1 MNVLLWVLQI
11 GLALQTFAGGAYK
24 VFSFDQIA
32 EMPAM
37 SGLPAAAW
45 TVVGVFEMVCAVLLV
60 VPAATKRMPVL
71 TPIAAAA
78 LALESL
84 VLAVLYGQH
93 SVAVTASN
101 PLVWVVGMGLVA
113 GFVAYGRSRPR
124 A

>member
-1 MNVLLWVLQI
+1 MR
-11 GLALQTFAGGAYK
+11 
-24 VFSFDQIA
+24 
-32 EMPAM
+32 
-37 SGLPAAAW
+37 GLPAAGW